1 MSDAFRIS
9 LQDLRRQEGARIDLV
24 RTIES
29 PDFATDLVRTVG
41 DLNIE
46 GSLQS
51 VSEGVLVTAR
61 VDYDQ
66 VSECA
71 RCLREI
77 EEEGTADLAELY
89 FYENRAKALKE
100 SGDEEAEELPLIV
113 NDSIDLESLVRDT
126 IVGQMPF
133 IPLCEPDCPGLCNVC
148 GERLAELPEDHFH
161 ETEEEPPSPLDEL
174 RAKLVA
180 EEQEK

>member
-1 MSDAFRIS
+1 GPAPSIRRNTMSDAFRIS

-100 SGDEEAEELPLIV
+100 SGDEEAEELPL
-113 NDSIDLESLVRDT
+113 
-126 IVGQMPF
+126 
-133 IPLCEPDCPGLCNVC
+133 
-148 GERLAELPEDHFH
+148 
-161 ETEEEPPSPLDEL
+161 
-174 RAKLVA
+174 
-180 EEQEK
+180 